1 MKALF
6 KNPLLS
12 LLIFTLLLAVG
23 IWLLKQLLPGPWL
36 HILIYQILFFFA
48 VLTGVTGFLAGKLM
62 KLETFTSVSVI
73 LGTTIIRLLCCIVF
87 VFFILWLG
95 HENLLWFVVDFF
107 IIYLLYLLF
116 DMYGLITNLR
126 LHSK

>member
-6 KNPLLS
+6 KNPFLS
-12 LLIFTLLLAVG
+12 LLSFTFLLASI
-23 IWLLKQLLPGPWL
+23 IWLFQQLLPGPWL
-36 HILIYQILFFFA
+36 HILIYPILFFFA
-48 VLTGVTGFLAGKLM
+48 VLTGVTGFLAGKLI

-73 LGTTIIRLLCCIVF
+73 LGTTIIRLLCCILF
-87 VFFILWLG
+87 VFLILWLG
-95 HENLLWFVVDFF
+95 QKNLLWFVVDFF

>member
-1 MKALF
+1 
-6 KNPLLS
+6 
-12 LLIFTLLLAVG
+12 
-23 IWLLKQLLPGPWL
+23 
-36 HILIYQILFFFA
+36 
-48 VLTGVTGFLAGKLM
+48 M
-62 KLETFTSVSVI
+62 KLEAFTSVSVI
-73 LGTTIIRLLCCIVF
+73 LGMTIIRLFCCIIF

-107 IIYLLYLLF
+107 VIYLLYLLF